1 MLMQSQNQPVPAT
14 NSDPNYNFIFNDPQK
29 SKRRFRLPGGNN
41 LTKITIL
48 AVAGCAILGILII
61 VLSSIF
67 NGDKVNTKQLT
78 DVAARS
84 QEIITTSDIISQQSK
99 DVNTTNLATTTSNV
113 LGSEQEEVL
122 VYLKKN
128 HKKILTKDLDIYV
141 NKKVDAEIQDAA
153 QNNRLSEYYS
163 SYLKSKLTTYQAS
176 VKTAYDGSSSAK
188 LKAILQDSYS
198 STKTILSAPQLAS
211 AKAQ

>member
-1 MLMQSQNQPVPAT
+1 
-14 NSDPNYNFIFNDPQK
+14 
-29 SKRRFRLPGGNN
+29 
-41 LTKITIL
+41 
-48 AVAGCAILGILII
+48 
-61 VLSSIF
+61 
-67 NGDKVNTKQLT
+67 
-78 DVAARS
+78 
-84 QEIITTSDIISQQSK
+84 
-99 DVNTTNLATTTSNV
+99 VNTTNLATTTSNV